1 MKLTSAVLV
10 ALTTSCALAACE
22 SPPKPAET
30 LRIVKAPSDLADL
43 GVAGYRLHP
52 PRTTDAP
59 GTIEFLDANRATIGK
74 MTSSTARAG
83 ASVSTTMTIEGLG
96 NVDPIAITDE
106 TVGDGTVTR
115 VTIRR
120 GAETTTYEHDA
131 SGTFL
136 VAAAGRIPVDDE
148 HETEVSAALTHTGAD
163 PRFRVFAALSQDP
176 RLAQAPELKGML
188 FDHKSPL
195 CTGILGG
202 AAGACLAVCMA
213 AATPAAP
220 ITLPACLITC
230 GIAAADFLYCQYQAS
245 TAVNDAQCNVNAP
258 PGYTGHA
265 NATEHQC
272 INQCDASLCNS
283 YCVAQPRIT
292 SGSCSGN
299 ACVCWQRLGED
310 DGDGTDGTDGTSS
323 DGTGFDG
330 SGTDGTSSD
339 GTSSGGSCT
348 WCDCTSE
355 SGEYHGAVCGDTVTE
370 LIEECWGSC

>member
-176 RLAQAPELKGML
+176 KLAQAPELKGML
-188 FDHKSPL
+188 FNHKSPL
-195 CTGILGG
+195 CTSILAG
-202 AAGACLAVCMA
+202 AAGACVTVCMA
-213 AATPAAP
+213 VLSPMIP
-220 ITLPACLITC
+220 ITLPACLLTC
-230 GIAAADFLYCQYQAS
+230 GIAAADWAYCQYEAS
-245 TAVNDAQCNVNAP
+245 TAVNDAQCDMNSP
-258 PGYTGHA
+258 PGYIGRA
-265 NATEHQC
+265 DVTEHQC
-272 INQCDASLCNS
+272 LRQCDQSRCDGFCKNQPGS
-283 YCVAQPRIT
+283 KGGYCSFDYCTCTPADE
-292 SGSCSGN
+292 N
-299 ACVCWQRLGED
+299 D
-310 DGDGTDGTDGTSS
+310 
-323 DGTGFDG
+323 DGTGGGGFDG
-330 SGTDGTSSD
+330 GGFDGGGFDGGGGGGT
-339 GTSSGGSCT
+339 CT

-370 LIEECWGSC
+370 LIDECWGSC